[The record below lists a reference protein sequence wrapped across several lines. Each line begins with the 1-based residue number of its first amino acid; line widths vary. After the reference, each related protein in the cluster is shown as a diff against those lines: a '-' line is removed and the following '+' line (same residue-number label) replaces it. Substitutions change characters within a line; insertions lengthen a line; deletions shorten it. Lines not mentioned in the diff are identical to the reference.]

1 MKSITLISIFILLS
15 FSHSSTV
22 SDINLSSLV
31 TLFLPDI
38 NNALKQPISAG
49 TSFGPLSA
57 SVNVYFDKI
66 NQKNIY
72 IAVESNQIHL
82 KVSNFIARPYAE
94 LKLFRWVSIFKKIPI
109 IGKILAK
116 VIKKFTTLNTNGIVK
131 ATIDLK
137 FKLVPRSSSI
147 IGVEITYFRTNT
159 DLSFMFGD
167 AKVSPFSGII
177 SPIKKEVEKKILDVF
192 ARNKLQKAIDSSID
206 KLAYKLLKKI
216 G

>member
-57 SVNVYFDKI
+57 SVNVYFDKVE
-66 NQKNIY
+66 QKNIY
-72 IAVESNQIHL
+72 VAVESDQIHL

-94 LKLFRWVSIFKKIPI
+94 LKLFRWVKIFKKIPI

-137 FKLVPRSSSI
+137 FKLVTKSRGMP
-147 IGVEITYFRTNT
+147 GVEITYFRTNT
-159 DLSFMFGD
+159 DMSFFFGP
-167 AKVSPFSGII
+167 ARVYPFRGIL
-177 SPIKKEVEKKILDVF
+177 SPIKSIIERKILDKVGK
-192 ARNKLQKAIDSSID
+192 RELQKIAD
-206 KLAYKLLKKI
+206 KNVQKLLSKI
-216 G
+216 N